1 MQVEV
6 LSTIFALNTS
16 VMLALG
22 TGLIVL
28 ITVAGVGLG
37 FAGGWFC
44 FKYARRKNIFNDTDR
59 EYFQNLLF
67 RAETAEEKLT
77 KTELNLAKTGDR
89 ADILESS
96 HRVIQEELAE
106 ERQNSQ
112 MLTAELTR
120 ERATRKTIEETIET
134 QMSQL
139 IEAGLAEALAVDD
152 ELPARMKFTKEG
164 VRPELAAERQG
175 AGENRRQ
182 GDEAPRTRKG
192 KVRRRHSRSS
202 AARR

>member
-1 MQVEV
+1 
-6 LSTIFALNTS
+6 
-16 VMLALG
+16 MLALG

-44 FKYARRKNIFNDTDR
+44 FKYTRRKNIFNDTDR

-89 ADILESS
+89 ADILEGS
-96 HRVIQEELAE
+96 HRVIQDELAE

-112 MLTAELTR
+112 MLTAELNR
-120 ERATRKTIEETIET
+120 ERATRKTIEETIESH
-134 QMSQL
+134 QK
-139 IEAGLAEALAVDD
+139 AL
-152 ELPARMKFTKEG
+152 EF
-164 VRPELAAERQG
+164 ERQRVDG
-175 AGENRRQ
+175 QLARLAKRMDENHQELSTAMRKRTHAPTGEFATN
-182 GDEAPRTRKG
+182 PY
-192 KVRRRHSRSS
+192 
-202 AARR
+202 

>member
-1 MQVEV
+1 M
-6 LSTIFALNTS
+6 STS

-37 FAGGWFC
+37 FVGGWFC

-59 EYFQNLLF
+59 DYFQNLLF

-77 KTELNLAKTGDR
+77 KNELNLAKTGDR
-89 ADILESS
+89 ANILESS
-96 HRVIQEELAE
+96 HRVIQDELAE

-120 ERATRKTIEETIET
+120 ERATRKTIEETIESH
-134 QMSQL
+134 QK
-139 IEAGLAEALAVDD
+139 AL
-152 ELPARMKFTKEG
+152 EFERKR
-164 VRPELAAERQG
+164 VRERERI
-175 AGENRRQ
+175 AN
-182 GDEAPRTRKG
+182 
-192 KVRRRHSRSS
+192 VRSIHEKRCCEC
-202 AARR
+202 

>member
-1 MQVEV
+1 
-6 LSTIFALNTS
+6 
-16 VMLALG
+16 MLALG

-96 HRVIQEELAE
+96 HRVIQDELAE

-120 ERATRKTIEETIET
+120 ERATRKTIEETIESH
-134 QMSQL
+134 QKALSARALPRISWGIRDESLLAWPSANSDSFSFDNPLNRASLPNRPFDWGDGFSVQL
-139 IEAGLAEALAVDD
+139 SI
-152 ELPARMKFTKEG
+152 
-164 VRPELAAERQG
+164 QI
-175 AGENRRQ
+175 Q
-182 GDEAPRTRKG
+182 
-192 KVRRRHSRSS
+192 
-202 AARR
+202 

>member
-1 MQVEV
+1 MQFEI
-6 LSTIFALNTS
+6 LSTIFALSTS

-37 FAGGWFC
+37 FVGGWFC

-59 EYFQNLLF
+59 DYFQNLLF

-77 KTELNLAKTGDR
+77 KNELNLAKTGDR
-89 ADILESS
+89 ANILESS
-96 HRVIQEELAE
+96 HRVIQDELAE

-120 ERATRKTIEETIET
+120 ERATRKTIEETIESL
-134 QMSQL
+134 QKALEFERQRVDSQL
-139 IEAGLAEALAVDD
+139 ARLAKRMDENHQELSIALRERATSPSEA
-152 ELPARMKFTKEG
+152 F
-164 VRPELAAERQG
+164 AA
-175 AGENRRQ
+175 N
-182 GDEAPRTRKG
+182 PF
-192 KVRRRHSRSS
+192 
-202 AARR
+202 

>member
-1 MQVEV
+1 MQFEV

-96 HRVIQEELAE
+96 HRVIQDELAE

-120 ERATRKTIEETIET
+120 ERATRKTIEETIESH
-134 QMSQL
+134 QK
-139 IEAGLAEALAVDD
+139 AL
-152 ELPARMKFTKEG
+152 EF
-164 VRPELAAERQG
+164 ERQRVDG
-175 AGENRRQ
+175 QLARLAKRMDENHQELSTTLRERTHAAAGEFATN
-182 GDEAPRTRKG
+182 PY
-192 KVRRRHSRSS
+192 
-202 AARR
+202 

>member
-1 MQVEV
+1 MQFEV
-6 LSTIFALNTS
+6 LSTIFAMSTS

-77 KTELNLAKTGDR
+77 KTDLNLAKTGDR

-96 HRVIQEELAE
+96 HRVIQDELAE
-106 ERQNSQ
+106 ELS
-112 MLTAELTR
+112 
-120 ERATRKTIEETIET
+120 
-134 QMSQL
+134 L
-139 IEAGLAEALAVDD
+139 I
-152 ELPARMKFTKEG
+152 
-164 VRPELAAERQG
+164 
-175 AGENRRQ
+175 
-182 GDEAPRTRKG
+182 
-192 KVRRRHSRSS
+192 HI
-202 AARR
+202 

>member
-6 LSTIFALNTS
+6 LSTIFALSTS

-67 RAETAEEKLT
+67 RAETAEEKLN
-77 KTELNLAKTGDR
+77 KTELL
-89 ADILESS
+89 
-96 HRVIQEELAE
+96 
-106 ERQNSQ
+106 
-112 MLTAELTR
+112 
-120 ERATRKTIEETIET
+120 
-134 QMSQL
+134 
-139 IEAGLAEALAVDD
+139 
-152 ELPARMKFTKEG
+152 
-164 VRPELAAERQG
+164 
-175 AGENRRQ
+175 
-182 GDEAPRTRKG
+182 
-192 KVRRRHSRSS
+192 
-202 AARR
+202 

>member
-1 MQVEV
+1 M
-6 LSTIFALNTS
+6 STS

-37 FAGGWFC
+37 FVGGWFC
-44 FKYARRKNIFNDTDR
+44 FKYARRNNIFNDTDR
-59 EYFQNLLF
+59 DYFQNLLF

-96 HRVIQEELAE
+96 HRVIQDELAE

-112 MLTAELTR
+112 MLIAELTR
-120 ERATRKTIEETIET
+120 ERATRKTIEETIESH
-134 QMSQL
+134 QKALEFERKRVDGQL
-139 IEAGLAEALAVDD
+139 ARLAKRMD
-152 ELPARMKFTKEG
+152 ENHQ
-164 VRPELAAERQG
+164 ELSTTLRERTH
-175 AGENRRQ
+175 APVGEFATN
-182 GDEAPRTRKG
+182 PY
-192 KVRRRHSRSS
+192 
-202 AARR
+202 

>member
-1 MQVEV
+1 MQFEI
-6 LSTIFALNTS
+6 LSTIFALSTS

-37 FAGGWFC
+37 FVGGWFC

-59 EYFQNLLF
+59 DYFQNLLF

-77 KTELNLAKTGDR
+77 KNELNLAKTGDR
-89 ADILESS
+89 ANILESS
-96 HRVIQEELAE
+96 HRVIQDELAE

-120 ERATRKTIEETIET
+120 ERATRKTIEETIESH
-134 QMSQL
+134 QKALEFERKRVDGQL
-139 IEAGLAEALAVDD
+139 ARLAKKMDENHQELSAAL
-152 ELPARMKFTKEG
+152 R
-164 VRPELAAERQG
+164 ERTHAP
-175 AGENRRQ
+175 AGEFATN
-182 GDEAPRTRKG
+182 PY
-192 KVRRRHSRSS
+192 
-202 AARR
+202 

>member
-1 MQVEV
+1 VK
-6 LSTIFALNTS
+6 LSTVFAVKTS

-22 TGLIVL
+22 TGLTVL
-28 ITVAGVGLG
+28 ITVTGVAIG

-67 RAETAEEKLT
+67 RAEIAEEKLA

-96 HRVIQEELAE
+96 HRVIQDELAE

-112 MLTAELTR
+112 MLTAELNR
-120 ERATRKTIEETIET
+120 ERATRKTIEETIESH
-134 QMSQL
+134 QKALEFERQRVDSQL
-139 IEAGLAEALAVDD
+139 ARLAKRMDENHQELSIALRERATSPSEA
-152 ELPARMKFTKEG
+152 F
-164 VRPELAAERQG
+164 AA
-175 AGENRRQ
+175 N
-182 GDEAPRTRKG
+182 PF
-192 KVRRRHSRSS
+192 
-202 AARR
+202 

>member
-1 MQVEV
+1 MQFEV

-37 FAGGWFC
+37 FVGGWFC

-59 EYFQNLLF
+59 DYFQNLLF

-77 KTELNLAKTGDR
+77 KNELNLAKTGDR
-89 ADILESS
+89 ANILESS
-96 HRVIQEELAE
+96 HRVIQDELAE

-120 ERATRKTIEETIET
+120 GSTRQST
-134 QMSQL
+134 S
-139 IEAGLAEALAVDD
+139 GYFAV
-152 ELPARMKFTKEG
+152 PRPI
-164 VRPELAAERQG
+164 RPELPCGYSQECWPDHRSWPDLARFWSIFP
-175 AGENRRQ
+175 RRFPLGK
-182 GDEAPRTRKG
+182 GDFESNPCLYR
-192 KVRRRHSRSS
+192 
-202 AARR
+202 